1 MTKSKQN
8 GQYLPQYE
16 HDAKKEDVPESAH
29 PLF

>member
-16 HDAKKEDVPESAH
+16 HDAKKQDVPESEL